1 MYSSD
6 NTEVQ
11 FKTIRV
17 HFMDKLSLCT
27 HAYVAIYHGKSCSDT
42 RRQAHI
48 YRPQR
53 SWGKVIFSQACVILF
68 TGGGCV
74 WLSAC
79 WDTTTLRTR
88 QHPPRPGAPRCRACW
103 EIQSTCRRYSS
114 YWNEILLNICLL
126 YDHDNHIF
134 TARNEFGT
142 RLCFYTCL

>member
-53 SWGKVIFSQACVILF
+53 SWGRVIFSQACVILF
-68 TGGGCV
+68 TGGGGSGSV
-74 WLSAC
+74 HAGIPP
-79 WDTTTLRTR
+79 
-88 QHPPRPGAPRCRACW
+88 PPRPGTTRTRHHPPDQVPPGTEHAG
-103 EIQSTCRRYSS
+103 RYSQ
-114 YWNEILLNICLL
+114 
-126 YDHDNHIF
+126 H
-134 TARNEFGT
+134 AGGT
-142 RLCFYTCL
+142 HPSGMQSC